1 MTTQETRRT
10 EALLKELAAGH
21 TVVVIEHDIR
31 FIREVAQR
39 VIVLHR
45 GRVLADG
52 TIAQIERNEA
62 VRDVYLGRSS

>member
-1 MTTQETRRT
+1 
-10 EALLKELAAGH
+10 
-21 TVVVIEHDIR
+21 VIEHDIR